1 MPLRTANNRSCP
13 SPQDSEL
20 KPLRDAYDATHSA
33 LHVERQMA
41 SESAQKVHKLEDEC
55 EALRQRLTHLS
66 TLQEISSV
74 NMQGELEDAHAAL
87 ASAHEQLEGM
97 AAERYLEQQQEAS
110 LAADTQ
116 VALENGLFYRDQ
128 VEQLSKLLDGV
139 TTERDQSSAESARLS
154 SLMQKLSSR
163 LNEQETSSKSAK
175 SLLHHMTRAM
185 AASMKAS
192 AQFDHTYLHF
202 RKKAHKLRHAK
213 RAPYNP

>member
-154 SLMQKLSSR
+154 SLMQK
-163 LNEQETSSKSAK
+163 